1 MLCVYQ
7 LLGHLMVTAKKVA
20 KDAGLTNG
28 YRIVVNDG
36 PDGGQSVYHLHIHV
50 LGGRGLGW
58 PPG

>member
-7 LLGHLMVTAKKVA
+7 LLGHLMVTAKKIA
-20 KDAGLTNG
+20 KKVGLTNG

-36 PDGGQSVYHLHIHV
+36 PEGGQSVYHLHIHI
-50 LGGRGLGW
+50 LGGRVLGW